1 MVNVLMKL
9 HQEMENCK
17 KLSRGV
23 GVSVGVSTAT
33 DALPEVFCWYQL
45 KYKDIPEGLFV
56 FCWITVRGA
65 LPGVFCWYQ
74 P

>member
-33 DALPEVFCWYQL
+33 DALPEVFCWHQL

-56 FCWITVRGA
+56 F
-65 LPGVFCWYQ
+65 
-74 P
+74 